1 MVQCIS
7 LVIKIRGIFYD
18 LYVPIANTSNSVDLL
33 NEEYSDP
40 ILIDSNNINEG
51 NDINNIL
58 DKYGYDN
65 ISGLAAFKFIITEAI
80 NNYRANNMPTPFGI
94 RQKFLTG
101 EYTEKDLDEAVRLR
115 WISADQALKF
125 IKYKAH
131 IKMDDLYN
139 KHKNIS
145 IINFNTDKEDNE
157 E

>member
-1 MVQCIS
+1 
-7 LVIKIRGIFYD
+7 
-18 LYVPIANTSNSVDLL
+18 
-33 NEEYSDP
+33 
-40 ILIDSNNINEG
+40 
-51 NDINNIL
+51 
-58 DKYGYDN
+58 
-65 ISGLAAFKFIITEAI
+65 
-80 NNYRANNMPTPFGI
+80 MPTPFDI

-115 WISADQALKF
+115 WISADRALKF